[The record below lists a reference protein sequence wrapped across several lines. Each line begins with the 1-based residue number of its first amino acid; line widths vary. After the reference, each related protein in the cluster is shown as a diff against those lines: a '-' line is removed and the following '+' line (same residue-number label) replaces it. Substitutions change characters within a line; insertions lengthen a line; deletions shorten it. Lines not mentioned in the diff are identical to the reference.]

1 MLSEYLLLANMLI
14 NWLSLLVRV
23 FTENQTCCFQTDFT
37 IFEVEL
43 SAKKSSI
50 VPGNVE
56 LSGVLCGFLVGFFVV
71 FCFCFDVFLK
81 RRVCAVVELYFHCSR
96 KKLEIADLRFE

>member
-1 MLSEYLLLANMLI
+1 MHAYLNDFENNFFFLPFCRVLSEYLLLANMLI

-56 LSGVLCGFLVGFFVV
+56 LSGVLCGFLVVFFVV
-71 FCFCFDVFLK
+71 VWFCFDV
-81 RRVCAVVELYFHCSR
+81 VCLGFFS
-96 KKLEIADLRFE
+96 